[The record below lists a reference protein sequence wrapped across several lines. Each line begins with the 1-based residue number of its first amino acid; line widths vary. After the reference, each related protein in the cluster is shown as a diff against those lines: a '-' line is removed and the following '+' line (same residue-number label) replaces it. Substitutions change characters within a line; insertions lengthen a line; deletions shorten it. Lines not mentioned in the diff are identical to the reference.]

1 MRDLDET
8 DMEILRLLGDD
19 ARRPYSDI
27 AEAVDLSGPAV
38 SDRVERLEE
47 AGIIERFTVDVD
59 QSQLRA
65 GVPVFVRASVPT
77 GAVDDCKA
85 TVAEADA
92 VEHVFATAD
101 GDVWFYARAQ
111 VQRVHEWLEGL
122 LPDADGIEYDVTL
135 IDDAEWTPSL
145 EGTAFA
151 LTCAECGNTVDDEG
165 ESARIDGEVY
175 HFCCPSC
182 QSRFEGRYDRLEE
195 GV

>member
-8 DMEILRLLGDD
+8 DMEILRLLTED
-19 ARRPYSDI
+19 ARRPYSEI

-38 SDRVERLEE
+38 SDRVERLEA
-47 AGIIERFTVDVD
+47 AGVINRFTVDVD

-65 GVPVFVRASVPT
+65 GVPVFVRATVPA
-77 GAVDDCKA
+77 GEIDDCKTTLA
-85 TVAEADA
+85 AADA
-92 VEHVFATAD
+92 VEHVFVTAD
-101 GDVWFYARAQ
+101 GECWFYARAQ
-111 VQRVHEWLEGL
+111 VQRVHEWLEEL
-122 LPDADGIEYDVTL
+122 LPDGVDYEVTL
-135 IDDAEWTPSL
+135 VDDAEWTPSL

>member
-19 ARRPYSDI
+19 ARRPYSEI

-47 AGIIERFTVDVD
+47 TGIIERFTVAVD

-65 GVPVFVRASVPT
+65 GVPIFVQATVPAET
-77 GAVDDCKA
+77 VDDCKA
-85 TVAEADA
+85 TVADADA
-92 VEHVFATAD
+92 VEHVFVTAD

-111 VQRVHEWLEGL
+111 IQRVHEWLEGL
-122 LPDADGIEYDVTL
+122 FPVETVEYDVTL
-135 IDDAEWTPSL
+135 VDDAEWTPSL
-145 EGTAFA
+145 DGTAFA
-151 LTCAECGNTVDDEG
+151 LTCAECGNTVDNEG
-165 ESARIDGEVY
+165 ESTRIDGEVY

-182 QSRFEGRYDRLEE
+182 ESRFESRYDRFEE
-195 GV
+195 GA